1 MKRDFLIAAIL
12 WIVLTAAG
20 IFLVL
25 QTNIF
30 PARAAEEAEIIDD
43 AFQLLLLLGTPVFTF
58 VIAGLV
64 FSVIRYRQS
73 SETPEDGQPIHT
85 NRFVTWI
92 WFAVTSGLAV
102 FIVFNPGL
110 KGIHELRSNPN
121 ADLVVEIEARKW
133 AWNYSYPEYGVKI
146 EEAEELVLPVDQR
159 VRFEITSMDIL
170 HSFWIPAFRMKI
182 DAVPGQTN
190 VLYATPN
197 QIGSFDDDFNV
208 RVQCAELCGSGHPR
222 MRTGLRI
229 LEQEEFE
236 AWIEGRATNS
246 GQ

>member
-1 MKRDFLIAAIL
+1 MKRDFLIVAIL
-12 WIVLTAAG
+12 WVLLTAVG

-30 PARAAEEAEIIDD
+30 PARAAEEAELIDD

-64 FSVIRYRQS
+64 YSVIRYRQPGD
-73 SETPEDGQPIHT
+73 TPEDGQPIRT
-85 NRFVTWI
+85 NRFVTWT
-92 WFAVTSGLAV
+92 WFIVTSGLAI

-110 KGIHELRSNPN
+110 KGINELRSNRN
-121 ADLVVEIEARKW
+121 AELVIQVEARKW
-133 AWNYSYPEYGVKI
+133 AWNYTYPEYNLTF
-146 EEAEELVLPVDQR
+146 EEAEELVLPVDRR

-170 HSFWIPAFRMKI
+170 HSFWIPAFRMKV

-190 VLYATPN
+190 VLYVTPN
-197 QIGSFDDDFNV
+197 QTGSFEDEFNI
-208 RVQCAELCGSGHPR
+208 RVQCAELCGTGHPR

-229 LEQEEFE
+229 LEQEVFD
-236 AWIEGRATNS
+236 AWVEGQISTA